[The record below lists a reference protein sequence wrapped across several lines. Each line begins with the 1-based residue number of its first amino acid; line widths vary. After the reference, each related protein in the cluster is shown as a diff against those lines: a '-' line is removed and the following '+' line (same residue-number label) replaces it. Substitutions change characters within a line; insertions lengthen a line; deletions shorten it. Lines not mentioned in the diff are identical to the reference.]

1 MKKILF
7 TLLLISFSL
16 QVFAQ
21 NTSTTQMQLVNS
33 STFTNRLQYLLTQ
46 EAIVVLA
53 EAHSTACHVQRFGFA
68 TQIIQNPAQMASQS
82 SVMIAGST
90 NVVGTVVTNVDPNKV
105 DSSATDAALFSQIVS
120 LWNALSKCDTG
131 S

>member
-1 MKKILF
+1 MKIRAFLILI
-7 TLLLISFSL
+7 LLTIAWPVL
-16 QVFAQ
+16 AQ

-33 STFTNRLQYLLTQ
+33 TTFINRLQYLLTQ
-46 EAIVVLA
+46 QAVVVKA
-53 EAHSTACHVQRFGFA
+53 EALNTVCHTKRSLFA
-68 TQIIQNPAQMASQS
+68 DQIIASPIETARAS

-90 NVVGTVVTNVDPNKV
+90 NVIGTVIIANGVA
-105 DSSATDAALFSQIVS
+105 DSSASDAALLSQVAT